1 MGLKCSNQDGGLK
14 LGQNG
19 RDSEVSLCV
28 SGALERGLGVHL
40 WDALTLLVH
49 KE

>member
-1 MGLKCSNQDGGLK
+1 MQQDAGLK

-19 RDSEVSLCV
+19 RGSEVSLSV

-40 WDALTLLVH
+40 WDVLPLPVH
-49 KE
+49 KG